1 MTTQQES
8 LVLFEMQHEKTVMLF
23 AHAKIKELQACMIPH
38 HENLIQFYIIAK
50 NILLTF
56 IS

>member
-8 LVLFEMQHEKTVMLF
+8 LVLFEMQHEKIVMLF
-23 AHAKIKELQACMIPH
+23 AHAKIKELQACMIPR
-38 HENLIQFYIIAK
+38 HENEYDIIAK